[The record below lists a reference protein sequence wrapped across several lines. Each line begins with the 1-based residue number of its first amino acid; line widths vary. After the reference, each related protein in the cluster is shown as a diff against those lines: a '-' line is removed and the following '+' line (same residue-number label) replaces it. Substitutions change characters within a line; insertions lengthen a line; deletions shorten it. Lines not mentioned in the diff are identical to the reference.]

1 MPWLVVAYLTLFV
14 VFLVTNLLA
23 LLKCRAEAW
32 FVAYEFFSG
41 VFLLA
46 MAAAYWAPAFG
57 AHFGVAS
64 VAALAAVLAFDFVFT
79 VWFDPR
85 QVGVPIPEL
94 SGGEMEAAKAV
105 SILFVAP
112 AYIMCVLLAA
122 QVVKGLIRCS
132 ASA

>member
-1 MPWLVVAYLTLFV
+1 MSWLVVAYLTLFV
-14 VFLVTNLLA
+14 VFLVSNLMA
-23 LLKCRAEAW
+23 LLKCRARAW

-41 VFLLA
+41 FFLLA
-46 MAAAYWAPAFG
+46 MAAGYWIPAFG
-57 AHFGVAS
+57 AHFGMVS

-94 SGGEMEAAKAV
+94 SAGEMEAAKAV

-112 AYIMCVLLAA
+112 AYIMGMLLAA
-122 QVVKGLIRCS
+122 QVVRRF
-132 ASA
+132 